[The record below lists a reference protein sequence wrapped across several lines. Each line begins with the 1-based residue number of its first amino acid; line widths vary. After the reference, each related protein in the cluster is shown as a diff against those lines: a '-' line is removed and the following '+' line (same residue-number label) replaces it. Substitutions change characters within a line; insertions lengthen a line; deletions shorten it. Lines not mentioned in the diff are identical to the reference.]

1 MSTLADALIEAGL
14 RHRLV
19 TERTLAGL
27 LGSGKARRYGLVNR
41 ALKDGSLIRLKRGLY
56 TLSDR
61 HRSTPPHAYAIAQA
75 LRPGSY
81 VSLETALGYHGWIP
95 EVVFETASI
104 VPGRK
109 SFATRHPRYGR
120 FTFSPL
126 AVNRYRFLI
135 SVQRIVL
142 EGRQTALIA
151 SPLRALMDLVALRR
165 CAWQGLAWL
174 SEGLRIDAD
183 ALAGLS
189 RQDFETLSG
198 VYRHKAANAF
208 LAALQDA
215 LVGGNTTSKEA
226 AQLVSAATAAP
237 IRGASSMCRVS

>member
-1 MSTLADALIEAGL
+1 MSTLANALIEAGL

-27 LGSGKARRYGLVNR
+27 LGPGKARRYGLVN
-41 ALKDGSLIRLKRGLY
+41 
-56 TLSDR
+56 
-61 HRSTPPHAYAIAQA
+61 
-75 LRPGSY
+75 
-81 VSLETALGYHGWIP
+81 
-95 EVVFETASI
+95 
-104 VPGRK
+104 
-109 SFATRHPRYGR
+109 
-120 FTFSPL
+120 
-126 AVNRYRFLI
+126 
-135 SVQRIVL
+135 
-142 EGRQTALIA
+142 
-151 SPLRALMDLVALRR
+151 RALMDLVALRR

-215 LVGGNTTSKEA
+215 VVGGNTTAKEA

-237 IRGASSMCRVS
+237 ISGASSTCRVS